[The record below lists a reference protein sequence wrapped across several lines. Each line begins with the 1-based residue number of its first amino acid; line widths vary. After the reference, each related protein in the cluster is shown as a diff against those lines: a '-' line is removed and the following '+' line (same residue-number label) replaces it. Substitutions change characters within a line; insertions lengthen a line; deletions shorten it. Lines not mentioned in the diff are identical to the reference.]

1 MELLFIPNDFVSEN
15 YVQILKFCNSLPPF
29 SACLQF
35 PNLTV
40 QPGSHSR
47 RHMPHFKSVKMF
59 SKMCVS
65 LAKKCVTKLDGEDPN
80 DKRPFTHPC
89 LEPDYCT
96 KGRVQKNFFQK
107 GGRGQPQYLLFF
119 KVYLQ

>member
-1 MELLFIPNDFVSEN
+1 MELLFIPNDCVSEH
-15 YVQILKFCNSLPPF
+15 YVQILKLCNSLPPF
-29 SACLQF
+29 SACLQLF

-47 RHMPHFKSVKMF
+47 RHMPHFKSLRMF

-80 DKRPFTHPC
+80 DKRPSTHPC
-89 LEPDYCT
+89 LEQNYRT
-96 KGRVQKNFFQK
+96 KERVQKKTFSK
-107 GGRGQPQYLLFF
+107 RGEGVNLNIYIF
-119 KVYLQ
+119 